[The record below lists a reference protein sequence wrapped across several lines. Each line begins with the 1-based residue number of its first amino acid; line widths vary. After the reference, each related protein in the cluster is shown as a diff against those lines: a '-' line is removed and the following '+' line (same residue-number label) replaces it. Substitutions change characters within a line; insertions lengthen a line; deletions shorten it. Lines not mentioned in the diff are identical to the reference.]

1 MSSLAKPRY
10 TQEEYL
16 ALERRADHRSEFLGG
31 EIFAMAGVSF
41 THNVIVANV
50 VGELRN
56 RFQGGPCQPVAND
69 QRVRVQ
75 ATGLNTYPDVA
86 VVCGEPH
93 FMDEDRDTLL
103 NPTVLVEVLSRST
116 EAYDRGEKFAHYRW
130 LESVSDYLLIS
141 QDKVR
146 VEHYVRQP
154 DGQWLLSE
162 SSGLQERVHLASVDC
177 DLLLSDV
184 YDKVEF
190 PPDTEP
196 PVGARI

>member
-1 MSSLAKPRY
+1 MP
-10 TQEEYL
+10 
-16 ALERRADHRSEFLGG
+16 G
-31 EIFAMAGVSF
+31 I
-41 THNVIVANV
+41 I
-50 VGELRN
+50 
-56 RFQGGPCQPVAND
+56 
-69 QRVRVQ
+69 
-75 ATGLNTYPDVA
+75 
-86 VVCGEPH
+86 
-93 FMDEDRDTLL
+93 
-103 NPTVLVEVLSRST
+103 
-116 EAYDRGEKFAHYRW
+116 RGEKFAHYRR

-196 PVGARI
+196 PVGVRI